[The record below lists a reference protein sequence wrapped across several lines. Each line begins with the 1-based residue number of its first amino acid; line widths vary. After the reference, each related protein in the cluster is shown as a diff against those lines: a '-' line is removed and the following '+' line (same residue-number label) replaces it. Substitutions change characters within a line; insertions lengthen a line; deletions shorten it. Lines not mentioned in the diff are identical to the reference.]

1 MMIGRCGG
9 PPRNSAEFIGSSFL
23 AHTHK
28 IRGRAG
34 PRASNSIPSRP
45 LKGKRSRPSH
55 FITSTPRTHEPTSPR
70 APRTREPPSP
80 PRNIPLLSRIFLLF
94 SRASNGPGSG
104 AHGQWLPASL
114 MAVSACHRRHR
125 PETSPSPNGPG
136 AAKERER
143 KKNKKKKKQKKTSAP
158 RSRSSSVNRSVC
170 WSAGMQLHW
179 IPHSQHTLP
188 ALNSVSAV

>member
-28 IRGRAG
+28 IRGRPG

-55 FITSTPRTHEPTSPR
+55 FITSTPRTHEPPNPR
-70 APRTREPPSP
+70 APEPPSECSFALPNLLAVLQSLQWPWLWCSWSVATRIADGRLCMSP
-80 PRNIPLLSRIFLLF
+80 PS
-94 SRASNGPGSG
+94 SPGDV
-104 AHGQWLPASL
+104 
-114 MAVSACHRRHR
+114 AVSQW
-125 PETSPSPNGPG
+125 TWGSQ
-136 AAKERER
+136 RER
-143 KKNKKKKKQKKTSAP
+143 TQKKKKTSAP